1 LKFLLQLLE
10 GRTRFNM
17 GELEEGIKN
26 VLFNIAKELTIHE
39 LDESNAIIEINY
51 DKYTVEIME
60 LFKKYLEGR

>member
-1 LKFLLQLLE
+1 MLE
-10 GRTRFNM
+10 DKTKFNM
-17 GELEEGIKN
+17 GELEEGIKS

-39 LDESNAIIEINY
+39 LDDSNAIIEINY

>member
-1 LKFLLQLLE
+1 
-10 GRTRFNM
+10 M

-26 VLFNIAKELTIHE
+26 ILFNIAKELTIHE